1 MFKNTFLYCYILIF
15 TNLVAQQTISDTVF
29 LKYLKSNFP
38 QVIENG
44 SNLNTNAAAN
54 ITDTIN
60 ISGLGI
66 ENISEIQYFTQIKV
80 LDASNNK
87 INLLPEISSL
97 TTLVDLNISGNQIS
111 VLPDLSSLSTITQL
125 NISRNKLT
133 DISTVNT
140 LNNLQYLNASYN
152 LIKIFPNI
160 ANCKK
165 LEILDLSYNNITE
178 INTQISNAKLTS
190 LALNNNDI
198 TTIPNIDN
206 LTNLTELELS
216 YNNLINIPSLGTL
229 TKLIEIYL
237 NNNLLTSLPNNCFPL
252 VLKNLRLEKNL
263 FSFEDLIP
271 YSTKIQNFETVVK
284 YAPQNIKTTTTNITV
299 KLNRDF
305 ILKTDLDTA
314 VNNINYSWTKNN
326 LSFKTGYIQ
335 KIASLQYADSGL
347 YTVTLTHTLLPK
359 LSITP
364 TTYKINVINCLQKSL
379 LSYTSEPIECLKKG
393 SLSIVNNNEDTCTYV
408 LVSLFNNDTTYTSL
422 PKFTNLV
429 YPSYKLIIQDSYKCQ
444 ISIDSI
450 MLPIEPCKEIVITPN
465 QDQIDDEYYFEE
477 SGNWK
482 IYDKNN
488 KLIAELIAPCIWDGK
503 INNERLPIG
512 YYTAYLEKNK
522 IKKGITIAY

>member
-1 MFKNTFLYCYILIF
+1 MK
-15 TNLVAQQTISDTVF
+15 
-29 LKYLKSNFP
+29 
-38 QVIENG
+38 IE
-44 SNLNTNAAAN
+44 
-54 ITDTIN
+54 
-60 ISGLGI
+60 
-66 ENISEIQYFTQIKV
+66 
-80 LDASNNK
+80 
-87 INLLPEISSL
+87 
-97 TTLVDLNISGNQIS
+97 
-111 VLPDLSSLSTITQL
+111 
-125 NISRNKLT
+125 
-133 DISTVNT
+133 VN
-140 LNNLQYLNASYN
+140 
-152 LIKIFPNI
+152 
-160 ANCKK
+160 
-165 LEILDLSYNNITE
+165 
-178 INTQISNAKLTS
+178 
-190 LALNNNDI
+190 
-198 TTIPNIDN
+198 
-206 LTNLTELELS
+206 
-216 YNNLINIPSLGTL
+216 
-229 TKLIEIYL
+229 
-237 NNNLLTSLPNNCFPL
+237 
-252 VLKNLRLEKNL
+252 
-263 FSFEDLIP
+263 
-271 YSTKIQNFETVVK
+271 
-284 YAPQNIKTTTTNITV
+284 
-299 KLNRDF
+299 
-305 ILKTDLDTA
+305 
-314 VNNINYSWTKNN
+314 
-326 LSFKTGYIQ
+326 
-335 KIASLQYADSGL
+335 
-347 YTVTLTHTLLPK
+347 TVTLTHTLLPK